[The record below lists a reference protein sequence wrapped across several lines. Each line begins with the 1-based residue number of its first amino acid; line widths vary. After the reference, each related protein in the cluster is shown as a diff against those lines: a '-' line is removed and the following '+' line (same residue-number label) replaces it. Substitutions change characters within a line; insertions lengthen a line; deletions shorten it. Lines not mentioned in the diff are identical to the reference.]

1 MARVLVVDD
10 DPDIRE
16 TIASLLE
23 DHGFEVFTARHGQ
36 DALAQL
42 HAVGAPDLILLD
54 LLMPVMD
61 GVEFIQAL
69 REANGPLAKVPVV
82 VVSAS
87 ATVRPPPD
95 ILVVRKPFGLER
107 LLDVVRL
114 HVGDAAG

>member
-10 DPDIRE
+10 DPDIRD
-16 TIASLLE
+16 TVAGLLE
-23 DHGFEVFTARHGQ
+23 DHGFEVSTARHGM

-42 HAVGAPDLILLD
+42 RTLGPPDLILLD

-69 REANGPLAKVPVV
+69 RAADGDLAKVPVV

-87 ATVRPPPD
+87 STVRPPPD
-95 ILVVRKPFGLER
+95 ILVVRKPFGLDR

-114 HVGDAAG
+114 HVGDTAG